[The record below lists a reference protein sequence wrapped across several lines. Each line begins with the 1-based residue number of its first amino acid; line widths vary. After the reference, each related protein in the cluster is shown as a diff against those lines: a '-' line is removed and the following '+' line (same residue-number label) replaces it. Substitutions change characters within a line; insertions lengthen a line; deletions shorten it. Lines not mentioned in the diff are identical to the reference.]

1 MKRNRHSREQWAE
14 WLEEQ
19 PGSGLSVEAFCRSK
33 QVSTNSFYLWRR
45 KLTQEKSSVGNRH
58 PFVGL
63 ALVETETT
71 FEIEL
76 PGGAKIQVPG
86 DEVSLRRILSIV
98 WELGG
103 PQ

>member
-1 MKRNRHSREQWAE
+1 MKRKRYSREQWLE
-14 WLEEQ
+14 WLGEQ

-45 KLTQEKSSVGNRH
+45 KLARENSAVDNPN

-63 ALVETETT
+63 AVVGTGARV
-71 FEIEL
+71 EIEL
-76 PGGAKIQVPG
+76 PGGVRIEVPD
-86 DEVSLRRILSIV
+86 DEVSLLRVLSIV

-103 PQ
+103 QQ